1 MTLFQKPQQKYPM
14 ARKTIKLGDQL
25 YTLSYQEFDDEVDID
40 ELLSIDYS
48 NLIGEMVT
56 FPIIVN
62 RVGLLLADAESKLS
76 ETKLNRDV
84 MEAKVKERLRKELL
98 EKNGK
103 APTIDMVNDA
113 MIQDAGYQAVYRKYI
128 DAQKTRDYISS
139 LFWSTKDKSGKLD
152 KLSLTIQAGDIDEKL
167 IEGTVNRVTIKKSK
181 RLID

>member
-1 MTLFQKPQQKYPM
+1 M

-113 MIQDAGYQAVYRKYI
+113 VIQDNGYQAVYRKYI

-139 LFWSTKDKSGKLD
+139 LFWSTKDKSSKLD

>member
-1 MTLFQKPQQKYPM
+1 M

-40 ELLSIDYS
+40 ELLTIDYS

-62 RVGLLLADAESKLS
+62 RIGLLLADAESKLS

-103 APTIDMVNDA
+103 APTIDMVNDS

-139 LFWSTKDKSGKLD
+139 LFWSAKDKSSKLD
-152 KLSLTIQAGDIDEKL
+152 KLSLTIQAGDVDEKL

>member
-1 MTLFQKPQQKYPM
+1 MTLFQKPQRKYLM

-40 ELLSIDYS
+40 ELLTIDYS

-62 RVGLLLADAESKLS
+62 RIGLLLADAESKLS

-98 EKNGK
+98 EKNSK
-103 APTIDMVNDA
+103 APTIDMVNDS
-113 MIQDAGYQAVYRKYI
+113 MIQDAGY
-128 DAQKTRDYISS
+128 
-139 LFWSTKDKSGKLD
+139 
-152 KLSLTIQAGDIDEKL
+152 
-167 IEGTVNRVTIKKSK
+167 
-181 RLID
+181 